1 MPILFQNLLI
11 GHILLG
17 LAGILCSVFVLVGLF
32 KREAKIAF
40 LKKTSLSAFLLYL
53 ASWAAAGYYY
63 VEYYGSAVKPLIK
76 AGPYPFAHGIFME
89 AKEHIF
95 LFIPILAGV
104 IFIAS
109 CLLGDKINQEPKI
122 KSALTVLAFVVVF
135 LGVLI
140 TALGM
145 LISGAVK

>member
-17 LAGILCSVFVLVGLF
+17 LAGIVFSVLVLVGFF
-32 KREAKIAF
+32 KREAKPRF
-40 LKKTSLSAFLLYL
+40 LKKTSLAAFLLYL
-53 ASWAAAGYYY
+53 ASWVAGGYYY
-63 VEYYGSAVKPLIK
+63 VEYYGNNVKPLIK
-76 AGPYPFAHGIFME
+76 AGAYPFAHGIFME

-109 CLLGDKINQEPKI
+109 WLLGDKINQEPKI
-122 KSALTVLAFVVVF
+122 KIALTVLAFVVVF

-140 TALGM
+140 TAVGM
-145 LISGAVK
+145 LISGSVK

>member
-17 LAGILCSVFVLVGLF
+17 LAAIACSVLVLVGF
-32 KREAKIAF
+32 FSAGGGKF
-40 LKKTSLSAFLLYL
+40 LKITSLSAFLLYL
-53 ASWAAAGYYY
+53 GSWFAGGYYY
-63 VEYYGSAVKPLIK
+63 VEHYGNNVKPLIK
-76 AGPYPFAHGIFME
+76 AGPYSFAHGVFME

-109 CLLGDKINQEPKI
+109 WLLGDKINQEPKI
-122 KSALTVLAFVVVF
+122 KSALTALAFVVVF

>member
-17 LAGILCSVFVLVGLF
+17 LAGIVFSVLVLVGFF
-32 KREAKIAF
+32 KREAKTRF
-40 LKKTSLSAFLLYL
+40 LKKTSLAAFLLYL
-53 ASWAAAGYYY
+53 ASWAAGGYYY
-63 VEYYGSAVKPLIK
+63 VEYYGNNVKPLIK
-76 AGPYPFAHGIFME
+76 AGPYPFAHGVFME
-89 AKEHIF
+89 TKEHIF

-109 CLLGDKINQEPKI
+109 WLFGDKINQEPKI

>member
-11 GHILLG
+11 GHILFG
-17 LAGILCSVFVLVGLF
+17 LMAIVFSVLVLVGLF
-32 KREAKIAF
+32 KKTAGVKF
-40 LKKTSLSAFLLYL
+40 LKITSLSAFLLYL
-53 ASWAAAGYYY
+53 VSWAAGGYYY
-63 VEYYGSAVKPLIK
+63 VEYYGSKVKPLIK
-76 AGPYPFAHGIFME
+76 AGPYPVAHGVFME
-89 AKEHIF
+89 SKEHVF

-109 CLLGDKINQEPKI
+109 WLFSDKINQEPKI
-122 KSALTVLAFVVVF
+122 KTALTVLAFVVVF

-140 TALGM
+140 TVLGM

>member
-1 MPILFQNLLI
+1 MGILFQNLLI

-17 LAGILCSVFVLVGLF
+17 LTGIVFSTLVLVGFF
-32 KREAKIAF
+32 KKPANVKF
-40 LKKTSLSAFLLYL
+40 LKITSLSAFLLYL
-53 ASWAAAGYYY
+53 ASWVAGGYYY
-63 VEYYGSAVKPLIK
+63 VEYYGGKVKPLIK

-104 IFIAS
+104 VFLAT
-109 CLLGDKINQEPKI
+109 CLLGDKINQEPKV
-122 KSALTVLAFVVVF
+122 KNALTVLAFIVVF

-145 LISGAVK
+145 LISGAAK